1 MEQRFRKLAA
11 IDIVFLGFKLVVVE
25 YAFGVLGSIALG
37 VFVLL
42 RSHSKAQFAIGL
54 YLICLG
60 INYLPMF
67 VYAASIASK
76 QNARAELGDE
86 LFEERRAMSR
96 YRRMSLL
103 LLVPLILPVCAIIG
117 SVRGARGLKQG

>member
-1 MEQRFRKLAA
+1 MEQLVRKLAA
-11 IDIVFLGFKLVVVE
+11 IDIVFLGFRLVVAE

-42 RSHSKAQFAIGL
+42 RNHSKWQIAIGV

-60 INYLPMF
+60 VNYLPMF
-67 VYAASIASK
+67 AYAVSIGNK

-86 LFEERRAMSR
+86 LIEERRAMSK
-96 YRRMSLL
+96 YRRLSLL
-103 LLVPLILPVCAIIG
+103 LLVPLALPVCAIIG
-117 SVRGARGLKQG
+117 SVVRPQGLKPG

>member
-1 MEQRFRKLAA
+1 MKQRFRKLAA

-60 INYLPMF
+60 INYLPM
-67 VYAASIASK
+67 YAASIASK